1 MEKKI
6 RGCIFDL
13 DGVVVDTAKYHY
25 AAWKRLAGELGF
37 YLNIEENEKL
47 KGVSRM
53 ESLDIIL
60 EIGGIENC
68 SQERKRL
75 LAEQKN
81 AYYLELLV
89 DMRPSEIL
97 PGIVELNKWLKIQ
110 GCKIALGSASKS
122 AGMILERLGMV
133 ELFDEI
139 VDGNDI
145 KYAKPHPE
153 VFQTAAKKLGISYE
167 KCIVVEDAKAG
178 IEAAHACGMCCIG
191 IGDSKIL
198 SAADFHVKN
207 TVELL
212 DIFAAIV

>member
-1 MEKKI
+1 MEEKI

-25 AAWKRLAGELGF
+25 AAWKKLADELGF
-37 YLNIEENEKL
+37 YLSIEENEKL

-60 EIGGIENC
+60 KIGGIENC

-75 LAEQKN
+75 LAEKKN
-81 AYYLELLV
+81 MYYLEMLS
-89 DMRPSEIL
+89 DMGPSEIL
-97 PGIVELNKWLKIQ
+97 PGIVELIKSLKMK
-110 GCKIALGSASKS
+110 GCRIALGSASKS
-122 AGMILERLGMV
+122 AGMILKRLGIE

-145 KYAKPHPE
+145 KHAKPHPE

-167 KCIVVEDAKAG
+167 KCMVVEDAKAG
-178 IEAAHACGMCCIG
+178 VEAAHACGMCCIG
-191 IGDSKIL
+191 VGSSEAL
-198 SAADFHVKN
+198 SAADFHVESTAELSN
-207 TVELL
+207 IFTVL
-212 DIFAAIV
+212 V